1 MVNDE
6 DDRLLLFIIVRP
18 SVHERNNQKVSE
30 RERMEQK
37 KTKIFIRK
45 VSKHLSRKNEKKNEK
60 KLLEKYK

>member
-30 RERMEQK
+30 RERERERMEQK
-37 KTKIFIRK
+37 KTKISFAKFQNIYQERK
-45 VSKHLSRKNEKKNEK
+45 KKNEKKN
-60 KLLEKYK
+60 Y